1 MAAARAERVR
11 LREGQWISRS
21 VGITGALLASFAV
34 AGVISSN
41 LMSGDSNSAKRVPA
55 ALVIT
60 KPVDLTKAVV
70 QAPVLDSP
78 AANSAIPAQSA
89 DRAQTARD
97 DAITS
102 LIAKTPAA
110 ANPAGASKEGVTQQ
124 VKPEVA
130 SRAQIAA
137 PVTSNPPTR
146 ANRAAEETAARKLAE
161 DKARAERQAADH
173 TKSAIDQK
181 SAVSDTPQ
189 QTPRG
194 TEAAGQAAAA
204 QAAEEKAASDRAIA
218 AQRAAEENAA
228 AEKAAADRAKAAEI
242 AAIQAQETAKLAQ
255 EQEAARQAKA
265 AKDAADRAAKDA
277 ADRARAEKVAEEE
290 AKAARQEANRVFSH
304 SLFGFSR

>member
-1 MAAARAERVR
+1 
-11 LREGQWISRS
+11 

-34 AGVISSN
+34 AGVITSS

-55 ALVIT
+55 VLAIT
-60 KPVDLTKAVV
+60 KPIDLTKAVV
-70 QAPVLDSP
+70 QAPALDSP
-78 AANSAIPAQSA
+78 TTNSAIPAQSA

-102 LIAKTPAA
+102 LIAKTPAV
-110 ANPAGASKEGVTQQ
+110 ANPAGTSKDAVTQQ

-130 SRAQIAA
+130 SRAPIAA

-146 ANRAAEETAARKLAE
+146 ANRAPEETAARKLAD
-161 DKARAERQAADH
+161 DKARAEREAVDH
-173 TKSAIDQK
+173 IKSAIDQK
-181 SAVSDTPQ
+181 AAVSDTPQ

-194 TEAAGQAAAA
+194 PEAAG

-218 AQRAAEENAA
+218 AQRAAEEKVA
-228 AEKAAADRAKAAEI
+228 AEKAAADRAKAAEL
-242 AAIQAQETAKLAQ
+242 ATIQAQETGKLAQ

-277 ADRARAEKVAEEE
+277 ADRARAEKVADEE